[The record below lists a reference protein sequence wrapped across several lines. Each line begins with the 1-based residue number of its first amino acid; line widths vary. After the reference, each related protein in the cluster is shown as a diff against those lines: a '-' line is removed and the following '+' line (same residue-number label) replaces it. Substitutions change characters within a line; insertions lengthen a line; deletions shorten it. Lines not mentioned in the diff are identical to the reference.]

1 MAGERTHGIEMGG
14 DLRLHFTG
22 GLPTIGS
29 TGGDRVYKHN
39 LIILAPGSAEA
50 AGSR

>member
-1 MAGERTHGIEMGG
+1 MVGKGTHGMGMGG
-14 DLRLHFTG
+14 EIVFTSLKNFLQSAQHVG
-22 GLPTIGS
+22 T
-29 TGGDRVYKHN
+29 VYKHN